1 MFATVLLYLIVAFV
15 IFFTFLGIKRMF
27 QVFFV
32 SGSCCDSK
40 KGLGSL
46 RVKTAAAAVIVRTEN
61 SSEDRA
67 WRDFAKF
74 CIQSL

>member
-32 SGSCCDSK
+32 SGRCCDSK

-46 RVKTAAAAVIVRTEN
+46 RHGKNGCSCSN
-61 SSEDRA
+61 SKDG
-67 WRDFAKF
+67 K
-74 CIQSL
+74 